1 MNNND
6 ITRFIRDLNDKAKKE
21 LEEMEKAD
29 NVVKLGLASV
39 SESTGK
45 KYYYLREGDTIKYGD
60 EIKYRG
66 KWIYAIP
73 CIGTKAPDPSYTS
86 HRRYRRLM
94 KD

>member
-1 MNNND
+1 MDNND
-6 ITRFIRDLNDKAKKE
+6 ITEFIRELNDKAKTE
-21 LEEMEKAD
+21 LEQMKKAD

-45 KYYYLREGDTIKYGD
+45 KYYHLREGDMIKYGD

-73 CIGTKAPDPSYTS
+73 SIGTKAPDPCYTS
-86 HRRYRRLM
+86 HRKYRRLM

>member
-1 MNNND
+1 MDNND
-6 ITRFIRDLNDKAKKE
+6 ITEFIRELNDKAKTE
-21 LEEMEKAD
+21 LEQMEKAD
-29 NVVKLGLASV
+29 NIVKLGLASV

-45 KYYYLREGDTIKYGD
+45 KYYYLQEGDMIKYGD

-73 CIGTKAPDPSYTS
+73 SIGTKAPDPSYTS

-94 KD
+94 KE